1 MVTHGEFLRAA
12 THDHALVAALQQDHW
27 ALASLDDKDRALL
40 SFARKL
46 NDTPGDV
53 ISDDID
59 SLRASGLTDQNI
71 FDVVAIVAYFNFMN
85 RIADGVGIVLES
97 WKQESYDR
105 HRKEGPAAHPTP
117 PATNPP

>member
-12 THDHALVAALQQDHW
+12 THDHDLVAALQQDKW
-27 ALASLDDKDRALL
+27 TLASLDDKDRALL
-40 SFARKL
+40 GFARKL

-53 ISDDID
+53 ISEDID
-59 SLRASGLTDQNI
+59 SLRASGFTDQNI
-71 FDVVAIVAYFNFMN
+71 FDVVAMVAYFNFMN
-85 RIADGVGIVLES
+85 RIADGVGIALES

-117 PATNPP
+117 AATNSP